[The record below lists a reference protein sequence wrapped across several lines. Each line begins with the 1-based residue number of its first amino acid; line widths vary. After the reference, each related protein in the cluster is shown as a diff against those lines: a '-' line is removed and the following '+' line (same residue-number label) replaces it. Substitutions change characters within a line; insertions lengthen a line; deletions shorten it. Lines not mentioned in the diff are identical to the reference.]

1 MKNTIVHVGS
11 RTHLDVSEIV
21 MLEAEINYT
30 RLYLNN
36 GEKLLVSYHLGKL
49 AGRLAKHESFVRLNR
64 NTIVN
69 LSFLTHYCN
78 GSVVIKQKA
87 VAISRRR
94 QTEAMLAK
102 CEDYLLEK

>member
-1 MKNTIVHVGS
+1 MNKLINVWS
-11 RTHLDVSEIV
+11 RTYLDVSEIV

-49 AGRLAKHESFVRLNR
+49 AEWLAEHESFVRPNR
-64 NTIVN
+64 YTIVN

-78 GSVVIKQKA
+78 SSVTIKQKA

-94 QTEAMLAK
+94 QTEGMIAK
-102 CEDYLLEK
+102 CKDYLGDN